1 MELPKI
7 PQILDDWDLDILN
20 ELIQYID
27 IESETFDFKKESN
40 ELVEHI
46 CAMANSRGG
55 YLILGIEQIDS
66 EDKKHIIRFE
76 KIGFSYGKQDHITN
90 VIGSAILNIEPTPIV
105 NIKHVEEDD
114 KSKFYT
120 IIKIDN
126 KISSKPYFV
135 KSSDQCFIR
144 INTSKIRASRSM
156 ILQLFSATVEQ
167 IKNIQNLRA
176 SVFVTKEE
184 LKKTLDHFRG
194 ITSHNHSKA
203 SRVDLMFL
211 RNAINSANWFLIEN
225 NLLNSENYENFIFVL
240 HTIELLNAKIDTFN
254 ASYNEDEKQLILQQ
268 ISEHSS
274 HTLPSDLAITD
285 RFLSNVL
292 SIVDEY
298 LKKMS

>member
-1 MELPKI
+1 MELPEI
-7 PQILDDWDLDILN
+7 PELLDEWEIDILN
-20 ELIQYID
+20 KLTQYVN
-27 IESETFDFKKESN
+27 IESETFDFKKEPN
-40 ELVEHI
+40 ELAEHI
-46 CAMANSRGG
+46 CSMANSRGG
-55 YLILGIEQIDS
+55 HLVLGIEQIDS
-66 EDKKHIIRFE
+66 EDKKHIIKFE
-76 KIGFSYGKQDHITN
+76 KIGFSFGKQDHVTN
-90 VIGSAILNIEPTPIV
+90 TIGNAILNIEPIPVV
-105 NIKHVEEDD
+105 NIKHVEEND

-120 IIKIDN
+120 VIKIEN

-135 KSSDQCFIR
+135 KSSDQCFVR

-211 RNAINSANWFLIEN
+211 RNAINSANWFLIEK

-254 ASYNEDEKQLILQQ
+254 ASYSEAEKQLILQQ

-292 SIVDEY
+292 SIIDEY
-298 LKKMS
+298 LKKAS